1 MALFKKQPK
10 EELPTQQKPTSIDE
24 ILAPSA
30 VSVSSNYLQVG
41 EKMARTLFVSVYPR
55 YLNSNWFSPVIN
67 MDQELN
73 IAFYVHPEDT
83 VNILRK
89 LRDKLAR
96 LQAQAIE
103 EQEKGKVRDP
113 VLETAILDIEGLR
126 DKLQLGFDRFFR
138 FGLYITILGKDQK
151 ELDEV
156 EKRIRNNLESQLLAV
171 KPATFRMK
179 EGFEATLPLG
189 KDELGITSALNTE
202 PISSSFPFVSYDL
215 TQDQGVLYGINT
227 HNNSLILFDR
237 FSLENANQVVF
248 GTSGGGKSL
257 EKSEPVLVKTTNGVE
272 MKEIGFLIEEIIKNR
287 GLTKIDDELEGV
299 IDPNIEVWA
308 FDKKLKG
315 AWSKVTMAARKA
327 APKYFYKFMT
337 KSGREVTT
345 TGDHNMMV
353 LRNGQIMTAKSS
365 EVKKGEYLP
374 LPRKIETTDKPDE
387 FFNLLELLKDS
398 KGIYVAGAEKLIK
411 NHYETL
417 KKSTIDKKFDQYL
430 YKYKD
435 GRIIPM
441 KYLTKIL
448 DILGFSSSDP
458 QLQSLNVVSR
468 LNRNV
473 LPINFRITEEFAKLL
488 GYITAEGTITENTI
502 LISNTDSE
510 VLKDIKSSLDI
521 LGISSYFG
529 NRGIIIAERV
539 FIETIKALGMKKK
552 SGDKRVPS
560 FIFNGDVGLINNYL
574 KAYFEGDGGIESQK
588 SVTAVSKSKE
598 LISEI
603 VYLLYYS
610 GIISRFRK
618 VKKRAQNWTAPKEYW
633 LLTISGQDNLKKF
646 ASEINFVS
654 KRKQKLL
661 SDSLNRG
668 WNTNVDV
675 IPEIQK
681 IFQDI
686 YNLFYFQ
693 LYDVKEVRAL
703 KDGTYNPSPEKLK
716 EVVKKIRYK
725 VERFKK
731 LNDKIGS
738 LNKLLKIDSIID
750 EGKSDKALNGSLWAA
765 LGHSWQLTKL
775 KEVSPNSENVFK
787 ALELMGTDFN
797 LSLPETKKTI
807 YSGFQEMGL
816 PFKYFDKSLQNA
828 LVYKSSGNT
837 RYERLQKAADYVT
850 EQYEKKIKC
859 LEGVELLLKK
869 LELLAESDLFWDP
882 IEKIEKIENR
892 KEKYVYDLTVDN
904 EVFLAGSGG
913 LFVHNSY
920 AVKLEIL
927 RSILFGNQII
937 VIDPEHEYK
946 HVAETLGGSFI
957 KISIAS
963 ENHLNP
969 FDLPTPREDERPED
983 VFRSHVLDL
992 TGLMKVMLGRL
1003 SPEEESIL
1011 DEALIQTYAV
1021 KDIYPDQDFSGKEP
1035 PLMSDFQ
1042 NVLEGMAG
1050 TESLNIRIKKYSE
1063 GTFAGFLNQ
1072 PTNVSLDNQLVV
1084 FSIRDMEDELKP
1096 IAMYLVLNFVWT
1108 KVRKELR
1115 QRLLIVDEAWWLMK
1129 SDAGANFLLNTA
1141 KRARKYFLGLTTIS
1155 QDVPDFINS
1164 PYGKPIVTNSALQL
1178 LMKQSPAGIETVKDT
1193 FNLTEA
1199 EKIAL
1204 LGTRVGHG
1212 LFFAG
1217 TNHVAIRVVASYTE
1231 DQIITSD
1238 PRQILE
1244 IQEAK
1249 REWLKNNK

>member
-1 MALFKKQPK
+1 
-10 EELPTQQKPTSIDE
+10 
-24 ILAPSA
+24 
-30 VSVSSNYLQVG
+30 
-41 EKMARTLFVSVYPR
+41 
-55 YLNSNWFSPVIN
+55 

-113 VLETAILDIEGLR
+113 VLETAILDIETLR

-156 EKRIRNNLESQLLAV
+156 EKRIRNNLESQLIAV

-189 KDELGITSALNTE
+189 KDELGVTSALNTE

-237 FSLENANQVVF
+237 FSLENANEVVF
-248 GTSGGGKSL
+248 GTSGGGK
-257 EKSEPVLVKTTNGVE
+257 
-272 MKEIGFLIEEIIKNR
+272 
-287 GLTKIDDELEGV
+287 
-299 IDPNIEVWA
+299 
-308 FDKKLKG
+308 
-315 AWSKVTMAARKA
+315 
-327 APKYFYKFMT
+327 
-337 KSGREVTT
+337 
-345 TGDHNMMV
+345 
-353 LRNGQIMTAKSS
+353 
-365 EVKKGEYLP
+365 
-374 LPRKIETTDKPDE
+374 
-387 FFNLLELLKDS
+387 
-398 KGIYVAGAEKLIK
+398 
-411 NHYETL
+411 
-417 KKSTIDKKFDQYL
+417 
-430 YKYKD
+430 
-435 GRIIPM
+435 
-441 KYLTKIL
+441 
-448 DILGFSSSDP
+448 
-458 QLQSLNVVSR
+458 
-468 LNRNV
+468 
-473 LPINFRITEEFAKLL
+473 
-488 GYITAEGTITENTI
+488 
-502 LISNTDSE
+502 
-510 VLKDIKSSLDI
+510 
-521 LGISSYFG
+521 
-529 NRGIIIAERV
+529 
-539 FIETIKALGMKKK
+539 
-552 SGDKRVPS
+552 
-560 FIFNGDVGLINNYL
+560 
-574 KAYFEGDGGIESQK
+574 
-588 SVTAVSKSKE
+588 
-598 LISEI
+598 
-603 VYLLYYS
+603 
-610 GIISRFRK
+610 
-618 VKKRAQNWTAPKEYW
+618 
-633 LLTISGQDNLKKF
+633 
-646 ASEINFVS
+646 
-654 KRKQKLL
+654 
-661 SDSLNRG
+661 
-668 WNTNVDV
+668 
-675 IPEIQK
+675 
-681 IFQDI
+681 
-686 YNLFYFQ
+686 
-693 LYDVKEVRAL
+693 
-703 KDGTYNPSPEKLK
+703 
-716 EVVKKIRYK
+716 
-725 VERFKK
+725 
-731 LNDKIGS
+731 
-738 LNKLLKIDSIID
+738 
-750 EGKSDKALNGSLWAA
+750 
-765 LGHSWQLTKL
+765 
-775 KEVSPNSENVFK
+775 
-787 ALELMGTDFN
+787 
-797 LSLPETKKTI
+797 
-807 YSGFQEMGL
+807 
-816 PFKYFDKSLQNA
+816 
-828 LVYKSSGNT
+828 
-837 RYERLQKAADYVT
+837 
-850 EQYEKKIKC
+850 
-859 LEGVELLLKK
+859 
-869 LELLAESDLFWDP
+869 
-882 IEKIEKIENR
+882 
-892 KEKYVYDLTVDN
+892 
-904 EVFLAGSGG
+904 
-913 LFVHNSY
+913 SY

-963 ENHLNP
+963 ESHLNP

-1011 DEALIQTYAV
+1011 DEALIQTYAT
-1021 KDIYPDQDFSGKEP
+1021 KDIYPDQGFSGKEP

-1042 NVLEGMAG
+1042 SVLEGMAG
-1050 TESLNIRIKKYSE
+1050 TESLVIRIKKYSE

-1108 KVRKELR
+1108 KIRKELR

-1164 PYGKPIVTNSALQL
+1164 PYGKPIVTNAALQL